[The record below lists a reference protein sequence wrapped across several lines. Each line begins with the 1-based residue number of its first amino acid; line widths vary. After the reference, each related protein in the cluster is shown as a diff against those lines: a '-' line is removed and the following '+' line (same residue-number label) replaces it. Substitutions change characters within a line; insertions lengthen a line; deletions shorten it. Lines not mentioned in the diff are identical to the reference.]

1 MYLGTYDLLAVS
13 IALVS
18 SIVVLT
24 LTIRQNIELQR
35 DNVNLRRKINMDKQ
49 LRS

>member
-1 MYLGTYDLLAVS
+1 MYLGTYDLLALS

-24 LTIRQNIELQR
+24 LTIRQNMQLQR
-35 DNVNLRRKINMDKQ
+35 DNINLRRKINIDKQ
-49 LRS
+49 LRP